1 MTRRPF
7 LLFAIL
13 LLAVAAIHAAAQS
26 LGSGDESAASTTV
39 KPNGEVCTVCGP
51 IRTE

>member
-26 LGSGDESAASTTV
+26 IGTRDESTTSTAV

>member
-7 LLFAIL
+7 SLFAIL

-26 LGSGDESAASTTV
+26 IGSRDESATSNTV
-39 KPNGEVCTVCGP
+39 KPDGEICTVCGP